1 MNINEF
7 KVGDRVVMVGNYF
20 EYDAS
25 FASLGFTKGSG
36 TVDGDT
42 GTICGILSEAPARI
56 FHVKWDREIKGGH
69 DCDGNCKFGY
79 GWNVS
84 ARMIRVIDETCHDYE
99 PPTPNDLRG
108 LLGIG

>member
-7 KVGDRVVMVGNYF
+7 KVGDRVVMVGNYY

-25 FASLGFTKGSG
+25 LGFMEGCG

-42 GTICGILSEAPARI
+42 GTICGILSEAHGI
-56 FHVKWDREIKGGH
+56 FHVKWDRKIKGGH

-79 GWNVS
+79 GWNVY
-84 ARMIRVIDETCHDYE
+84 ARMLRVIDETYHDYE

>member
-7 KVGDRVVMVGNYF
+7 KVGDRVVMVGNYY
-20 EYDAS
+20 EYDAG
-25 FASLGFTKGSG
+25 LGLKGGG

-42 GTICGILSEAPARI
+42 GTICGILSEAHGI
-56 FHVKWDREIKGGH
+56 FHVRWDRKIKGGH
-69 DCDGNCKFGY
+69 DCDGHCNFGY

-84 ARMIRVIDETCHDYE
+84 ARMIRVIDETYHDYE
-99 PPTPNDLRG
+99 PPTSNDLRG

>member
-7 KVGDRVVMVGNYF
+7 KVGDRVVMVGNY
-20 EYDAS
+20 YDYDS
-25 FASLGFTKGSG
+25 GFLDLGTI
-36 TVDGDT
+36 DGDT
-42 GTICGILSEAPARI
+42 GTICGILSEEHEI
-56 FHVKWDREIKGGH
+56 FNVKWDRKIMGGH

-84 ARMIRVIDETCHDYE
+84 ARMIRVIDETYHDYE